1 MQMTFK
7 KYRSQ
12 QPDAPDRGSGVAAET
27 GERQQN
33 GQELGR
39 SSSSRLALDWRSG
52 LTLGQQVVDGRL
64 EAIERNPNSISPGI
78 REAIVQNRLR
88 IGIVI

>member
-12 QPDAPDRGSGVAAET
+12 QPDAPDQGSGVAAE
-27 GERQQN
+27 GWERRQN

-64 EAIERNPNSISPGI
+64 EAIERNPNPISPGI

>member
-7 KYRSQ
+7 KCRSQ

-27 GERQQN
+27 GERRQN
-33 GQELGR
+33 GQELER